1 MKIVIYIQ
9 IYRFRSRNDLLMPP
23 SNPHRPATAVACLF
37 LCPLADALDFGSP
50 APGRTWYAQ
59 ARYAS

>member
-1 MKIVIYIQ
+1 
-9 IYRFRSRNDLLMPP
+9 MPP